1 MDFDASYPVGGE
13 SFIEVSRLFR
23 DLRSV
28 LINGKAPLFFEYDP
42 DEDKVKATYGSG
54 IHDYVIV
61 DILGSE
67 VTSAPNADEDT
78 GPPNEAK
85 IVGKITQTN
94 LATALGVMTI
104 AAQPDAPR
112 NVGISIDNDSGGAL
126 DLYQGATTFR
136 VVGTFLGA
144 AQTEDIVLTSNAGN
158 KSVANG
164 KHRYISAAKFKSKS
178 ENLLDF
184 PTIGG
189 VDYLYIGSSNI
200 KSFSGLSR
208 FGDVK
213 RWEAQYCLKLE
224 SESGLADLRNSLEW
238 LHINQSKKFTP
249 GEELFSLKKLRVLC
263 LNVCGP
269 LQDLEFLYN
278 FPDLLDFRFVDSRH
292 NLFSLDPMP
301 YIFNSTGVPPFSFF
315 SIIFKRGS
323 DEIDFPFFIQWLLPI
338 LKKGWVFNCQSH
350 MAF

>member
-1 MDFDASYPVGGE
+1 MSLDFDFDHGEGIYTLQSLKNRNFGIVTGRMDFDASYPVGGE

-144 AQTEDIVLTSNAGN
+144 AQTEDIVLTSDAGN

-164 KHRYISAAKFKSKS
+164 KHRYIFGAKPFSTITS
-178 ENLLDF
+178 ITQPDYATDAMAGNLKISVAPGSLLGLPF
-184 PTIGG
+184 PIEAT
-189 VDYLYIGSSNI
+189 
-200 KSFSGLSR
+200 
-208 FGDVK
+208 GDVI
-213 RWEAQYCLKLE
+213 RVTVQGAAI
-224 SESGLADLRNSLEW
+224 SLAGAVSVANQTVKVGDLVDNDDVS
-238 LHINQSKKFTP
+238 IT
-249 GEELFSLKKLRVLC
+249 
-263 LNVCGP
+263 
-269 LQDLEFLYN
+269 
-278 FPDLLDFRFVDSRH
+278 FR
-292 NLFSLDPMP
+292 
-301 YIFNSTGVPPFSFF
+301 STGEVAEGTDLSGITGVSFVA
-315 SIIFKRGS
+315 
-323 DEIDFPFFIQWLLPI
+323 L
-338 LKKGWVFNCQSH
+338 GWI
-350 MAF
+350 